1 MIVEFMRNKMVDVA
15 HLDAETLSVHGVLT
29 DSIYSLELDFKVRI
43 SDLVCSE
50 VEGRWL
56 RWTTPQCPRA
66 LTFLNEADGFC
77 LAPGID
83 ARIHKTMGRRACRHF
98 ANLFIECAY
107 AVRET
112 VKMLRWQAAVVSEPD
127 LTLRDF
133 IERGA
138 DDGSATSAEMQNP
151 ASSEETLASAV
162 SASNGKASGK
172 FPADVGQSSAGAAVG
187 NQERGFVIDLHLHTA
202 PASPC
207 ASSSVD
213 EMIVEAKRIG
223 LDGICLSDHNY
234 LWSAEAVQALRE
246 KHNFLVLRVNE
257 IVTEQGD
264 MLVFGFYEDVQ
275 GIIRLAELKQRV
287 AAVGG
292 FIVAAH
298 PFRGFLTFGAD
309 DVGLTPEKAMAREM
323 FKWVDG
329 VECLNGKVTVTENGL
344 ARHVATGLGLPATG
358 GSDAHDVSTVGVC
371 ATAFESEI
379 KSEEDLLA
387 ALKAGK
393 YRPVNFR

>member
-1 MIVEFMRNKMVDVA
+1 MLEFMRNKVVDVA
-15 HLDAETLSVHGVLT
+15 RLDEDTLAVHGVLD
-29 DSIYSLELDFKVRI
+29 DSIYGLELNFKVRVK
-43 SDLVCSE
+43 DLVCRE

-56 RWTTPQCPRA
+56 RWTTPQCPQA
-66 LTFLNEADGFC
+66 LNFLDEAEGFC
-77 LAPGID
+77 LASGID
-83 ARIHKTMGRRACRHF
+83 AKIHKTMGRHACRHF

-112 VKMLRWQAAVVSEPD
+112 VKMLDWQRARKSAPELS
-127 LTLRDF
+127 LKDF
-133 IERGA
+133 LSQDAGPG
-138 DDGSATSAEMQNP
+138 DQSFS
-151 ASSEETLASAV
+151 ASSSGENLEKSPPISAQTATANSLNGAGRRSDKRSSEVVGEE
-162 SASNGKASGK
+162 SG
-172 FPADVGQSSAGAAVG
+172 D
-187 NQERGFVIDLHLHTA
+187 GFVIDLHLHTS

-213 EMIVEAKRIG
+213 EMIIEAKRVG
-223 LDGICLSDHNY
+223 LNGVCLSDHNY
-234 LWSAEAVQALRE
+234 VWSAETVQALRE
-246 KHNFLVLRVNE
+246 KHDFLVLRINE

-275 GIIRLAELKQRV
+275 GIIKLSELQKRV

-323 FKWVDG
+323 FKWVNG
-329 VECLNGKVTVTENGL
+329 VESLNGKVTVTENGL
-344 ARHVATGLGLPATG
+344 AQSVASGLGLPATG
-358 GSDAHDVSTVGVC
+358 GSDAHDISTVGVC
-371 ATAFESEI
+371 ATVFEQKI
-379 KSEEDLLA
+379 NSEEDLLA
-387 ALKAGK
+387 ALHTGK